1 MVDLSIV
8 FCNSLPEATNHFDL
22 IHPQRNTWIHLVQT
36 LRCDLCASVT
46 TRWWLWQTVFATWSN
61 HVGTETPTRAHLD
74 ICLTRFPWYMYI
86 YIYIYIYIHIYIY
99 IYTYIY
105 IHIYIYTYI
114 YISQKKQKRG
124 LPSCRP
130 FSPVSPDVDLPNIP
144 IDWDPAGSQRFEA
157 SPLCRGGVSGAESA
171 GSPALRDSLGAG
183 IRLLICKKWCHH
195 IWMTQSWHL
204 YIYIYICIVF
214 IYIYIYIDPQ
224 VDDLSWSYHL
234 CISWSFIPP
243 SWHLATKTCDIRSWC
258 LGTARLVPSC
268 TRPQDKVAPR
278 NGYPTP
284 MGDSKPSS
292 NQTRERG
299 NPLHDKIIHKK
310 WTSNV
315 EFSS

>member
-1 MVDLSIV
+1 VNQRCEIAWALGSGCSSAKNDAITFGWPKVD
-8 FCNSLPEATNHFDL
+8 
-22 IHPQRNTWIHLVQT
+22 
-36 LRCDLCASVT
+36 
-46 TRWWLWQTVFATWSN
+46 
-61 HVGTETPTRAHLD
+61 
-74 ICLTRFPWYMYI
+74 
-86 YIYIYIYIHIYIY
+86 

-105 IHIYIYTYI
+105 MY
-114 YISQKKQKRG
+114 
-124 LPSCRP
+124 L
-130 FSPVSPDVDLPNIP
+130 F
-144 IDWDPAGSQRFEA
+144 
-157 SPLCRGGVSGAESA
+157 
-171 GSPALRDSLGAG
+171 
-183 IRLLICKKWCHH
+183 
-195 IWMTQSWHL
+195 
-204 YIYIYICIVF
+204 
-214 IYIYIYIDPQ
+214 IYIYIDPQ

-243 SWHLATKTCDIRSWC
+243 SWHLAAKTCDIRSWC

-284 MGDSKPSS
+284 MGDSKPYS